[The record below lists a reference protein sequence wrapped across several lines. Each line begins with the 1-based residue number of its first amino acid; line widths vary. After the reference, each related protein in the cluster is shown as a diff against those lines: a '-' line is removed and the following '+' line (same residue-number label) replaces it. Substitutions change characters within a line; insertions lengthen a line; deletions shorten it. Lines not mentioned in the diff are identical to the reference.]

1 MTEEQKAL
9 FRAYEDYKREIAELE
24 ERCDALKPQLL
35 TLVPEGAK
43 IDTGTGVFSTSSR
56 KKWKYTDET
65 TAMEK
70 ELKEKMKEEEQLG
83 LATAED
89 GTPFIVFK
97 AKKD

>member
-24 ERCDALKPQLL
+24 EKCDAIKPQLL

-43 IDTGTGVFSTSSR
+43 IDTGTGIFSTSSR
-56 KKWKYTDET
+56 KKWTYTEET
-65 TAMEK
+65 TLMEK

-83 LATAED
+83 LATADD

-97 AKKD
+97 AKKE